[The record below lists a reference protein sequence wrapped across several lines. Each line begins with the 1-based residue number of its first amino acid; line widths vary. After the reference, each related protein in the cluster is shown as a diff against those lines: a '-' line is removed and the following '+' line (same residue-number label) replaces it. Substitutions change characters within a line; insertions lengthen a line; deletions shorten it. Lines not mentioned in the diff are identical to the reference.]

1 MSYVAL
7 ATDNFDRM
15 TRFYGQTLAFP
26 VLDRSSPHFVV
37 ITRAQARGWDRSRG
51 RGRRFDL
58 GKGLKLELLDNQRE
72 AKPLLISCLG
82 DRLHIVVEV
91 IDIYRARAGLFH
103 SIAGCTEGLVG
114 CIAFSDQRSRRYAHN
129 LP

>member
-26 VLDRSSPHFVV
+26 VLDE
-37 ITRAQARGWDRSRG
+37 WDRSRG